1 MTNRFFTGGVVVE
14 KKIKGFYFDFLPL
27 GHAIKQA
34 RNDQHLTREQLAEE
48 AGYGTRH
55 IQAIENDGQFP
66 SVELLVWLA
75 QKFELSLDQYVFPKK
90 DSGKTTARRQADAK
104 LDKLNDRELQ
114 IISNLADNLIAL
126 REPEA

>member
-1 MTNRFFTGGVVVE
+1 ME

-27 GHAIKQA
+27 GRAIKQA

-48 AGYGTRH
+48 AGYGARH

-114 IISNLADNLIAL
+114 IISNLADNLIAP
-126 REPEA
+126 RELEA

>member
-1 MTNRFFTGGVVVE
+1 ME

-75 QKFELSLDQYVFPKK
+75 QKFKLSLDQYVFPKM

-104 LDKLNDRELQ
+104 LDELNDRELR